1 MRVSDPA
8 AYPFCLPF
16 LTKDF
21 ELEFD
26 RAVTIIVGENGT
38 ALNASIQG
46 PSNSIV
52 QDCDSGRACL

>member
-21 ELEFD
+21 ELKD
-26 RAVTIIVGENGT
+26 IRHNK
-38 ALNASIQG
+38 
-46 PSNSIV
+46 
-52 QDCDSGRACL
+52 